1 MTTIAP
7 EHPDATLCCVGIDVA
22 KAHLDIAIA
31 GTLRRIDY
39 TPRALAGLVEQLAHL
54 REPLIV
60 LEASGGYERLCA
72 DTLAEAGFAVAVANP
87 RRVRAFAR
95 SLGQLAKP
103 VLSGCC
109 KQPAEGTDAI
119 DARMLAL
126 YGARIRP
133 AKRHRPDPAR
143 ARLCALDTRRRQL
156 VAMRAAERQRLDLA
170 DPAIARAI
178 TRHVRQLERDI
189 AAVDEAIDKVIT
201 AHPIWSILHR
211 ALQTIPGIGRQTATV
226 LIVAMPELGYLN
238 RREAAALGGL
248 APINRDSGANR
259 GHRFVQGGRQTL
271 KTALYMAAL
280 AAARCHPTLKHTYA
294 SLRQA
299 GKPPKVALIAIARK
313 LLLIA
318 NALAK
323 QLLPAA

>member
-22 KAHLDIAIA
+22 KAHLDIHVLSFAEGAIA

-95 SLGQLAKP
+95 SLGQLAK
-103 VLSGCC
+103 
-109 KQPAEGTDAI
+109 TDAI

>member
-95 SLGQLAKP
+95 SLGQLAK
-103 VLSGCC
+103 
-109 KQPAEGTDAI
+109 TDAI

-143 ARLCALDTRRRQL
+143 ARLGALDTRRRQL